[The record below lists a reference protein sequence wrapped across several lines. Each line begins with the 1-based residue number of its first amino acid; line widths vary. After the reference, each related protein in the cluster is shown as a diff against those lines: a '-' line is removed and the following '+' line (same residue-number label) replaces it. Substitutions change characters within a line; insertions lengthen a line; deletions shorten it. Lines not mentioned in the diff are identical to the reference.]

1 MKLSKVLSDVAIAI
15 ASDAA
20 IETYCQTNFTKS
32 VSVVVHI
39 DQKNP
44 PSISKCPWV
53 GLTVQGYRIPSEN
66 NNKVMQFDVEGYVCC
81 DDSGETTVG
90 KVTTLDGFDTIE
102 DLSDLVFD
110 CIEKV
115 LQTSAA
121 QLDIT
126 IMDEGQTS
134 LVISDFP
141 SWLAQKTFTASKH
154 V

>member
-1 MKLSKVLSDVAIAI
+1 MKLSKVLSDVATAV
-15 ASDAA
+15 ANDAA
-20 IETYCQTNFTKS
+20 IETYCQAKFGKS
-32 VSVVVHI
+32 VSVYVHI

-44 PSISKCPWV
+44 PSMTKCPWV
-53 GLTVQGYRIPSEN
+53 GLTVQGYRIPTEN

-81 DDSGETTVG
+81 EDNGETVSG

-102 DLSDLVFD
+102 DLSDLVFAS
-110 CIEKV
+110 IENT
-115 LQTSAA
+115 LQTSAT